1 MLENELIAF
10 YFQMFTY
17 HAPGFY
23 ITTEFGKLM
32 VCLYLTHIMIVC
44 KLIETYSS

>member
-23 ITTEFGKLM
+23 ITTEFGKLDG
-32 VCLYLTHIMIVC
+32 VSLPHSHHDCLQIN
-44 KLIETYSS
+44 